1 MAHRSNHLLI
11 LLVAGLAAAAVLV
24 PAFSSSRLFVQE
36 PLLRGLSEV
45 RLGGGRFFRSRAS
58 QFDSARYRQTRANAE
73 VFLLSATESPDS
85 ARLRALIAAG
95 GGNLHQAAEALEQA
109 NREHPGNAETLNDLG
124 VVYLGLGDENA
135 ANFFRAAALFERS
148 ARAEPRSPVP
158 HFNASVALRKAEI
171 HHLADR
177 EVSEFQRLQ
186 SVPLWKV
193 EPRPASPPAASTLID
208 RLRRVLESSDL
219 NSARSLLDQHPLQY
233 RRAALDHALNP
244 QDDAG
249 TDPAMIFILS
259 HFATTSADQTAT
271 AVLAPLQSES
281 REQVLM
287 ARRLV
292 QRGIQ
297 AYFQGRSKESL
308 QLYDQAEHAIKN
320 TGSTFDTLWIKLKRA
335 DAQLRLLRGNP
346 EERRL
351 DLEAARNL
359 IDEVAAGS
367 SAHHFEWLLGHALVS
382 RSAALSSVAQYDESL
397 AILEEAVQR
406 LSAFGSPEDL
416 SRPLNYM
423 ATLYAI
429 AGDYERSLDTAYQT
443 LRLTPPND
451 YVRRAQL
458 YWLVGLDLYRLGFK
472 SYAKHLM
479 EQAVQQAN
487 ASHNPAVIS
496 FIAPYLALYHVW
508 SGDYRAAEQL
518 RDQLITVRARMESSD
533 RVTADLSFNLLCA
546 EIAIHQADIP
556 GAKECLDRNLEILT
570 SQPRPAPEFF
580 AETLLQLAEVYS
592 AQNRFDLAREQ
603 LFKAIDVI
611 EANDASL
618 AATVLRMS
626 FENQRRKIYER
637 AIGFEYRHGSM
648 TTAWSYMQRYRSKL
662 FLEFLRQM
670 NAGVAGVRDRV
681 VDRDEVQSLIPDDM
695 QVVEFVLLEDRLL
708 IWVLSRD
715 KFVSV
720 AVPAS
725 REHIESK
732 ISELLAQILR
742 KADIERESAELYNLL
757 IKPVESHLD
766 PNRALAIV
774 PDLSLHRLNFAALR
788 SPTSKRFLV
797 EQYALLESPNLT
809 TLLSGSGRPARERAV
824 AFGAR
829 TDNIGAT
836 RELRA
841 VEQIYGQMQT
851 FNGQDALKPAF
862 LTSLGSAS
870 IFHYAGHSQD
880 AADPLRSS
888 VLLDGEREGANSVTA
903 VEIAR
908 RKMPVNSVVVLASC
922 DSSVGNSRDGIGM
935 RGLTSAFLI
944 GGAGSVV
951 GSLWL
956 VESESTS
963 RLVLEFHKEFAR
975 NTPVAMALRNAQLAF
990 ITDGIHPYY
999 WSGFVVT
1006 GNSSAL
1012 R

>member
-1 MAHRSNHLLI
+1 
-11 LLVAGLAAAAVLV
+11 
-24 PAFSSSRLFVQE
+24 
-36 PLLRGLSEV
+36 
-45 RLGGGRFFRSRAS
+45 
-58 QFDSARYRQTRANAE
+58 
-73 VFLLSATESPDS
+73 
-85 ARLRALIAAG
+85 
-95 GGNLHQAAEALEQA
+95 EQA
-109 NREHPGNAETLNDLG
+109 NRERPGNAETLNDLG
-124 VVYLGLGDENA
+124 VVYLGLGEENA
-135 ANFFRAAALFERS
+135 TNYFRAAALFERS
-148 ARAEPRSPVP
+148 ARAEPRSPAP
-158 HFNASVALRKAEI
+158 HFNASVALRMAEI

-193 EPRPASPPAASTLID
+193 EQRPAGPPAASTLID
-208 RLRRVLESSDL
+208 RLRRVLSSDL
-219 NSARSLLDQHPLQY
+219 KSARSLLDQHSLQY
-233 RRAALDHALNP
+233 RKAALDYALNP
-244 QDDAG
+244 RDHAG

-259 HFATTSADQTAT
+259 HFATASADQTAK
-271 AVLAPLQSES
+271 AILAPLQSAN

-297 AYFQGRSKESL
+297 AYFEGRSKESL
-308 QLYDQAEHAIKN
+308 QLYDQAEDAIQH
-320 TGSTFDTLWIKLKRA
+320 TGSMFDALWIKLKRA
-335 DAQLRLLRGNP
+335 DAQLRLLRTNP
-346 EERRL
+346 QERL
-351 DLEAARNL
+351 FDLAAARNG
-359 IDEVAAGS
+359 IDEVVAGS

-382 RSAALSSVAQYDESL
+382 RSAALSSVAEYDESL
-397 AILEEAVQR
+397 VILEEAVQR
-406 LSAFGSPEDL
+406 LSAFGAADDL

-423 ATLYAI
+423 ASLYAI

-451 YVRRAQL
+451 YIRRAQL
-458 YWLVGLDLYRLGFK
+458 YWLVGLDLYRMGFT

-496 FIAPYLALYHVW
+496 FIVPYLALYHVW
-508 SGDYRAAEQL
+508 GGDYRSAEQL
-518 RDQLITVRARMESSD
+518 MDQLNTVRARMEPSD
-533 RVTADLSFNLLCA
+533 RFTADLSFNLLCA
-546 EIAIHQADIP
+546 EIAIHQTDIP

-570 SQPRPAPEFF
+570 SQPRPAPEYF

-592 AQNRFDLAREQ
+592 AQDRFDLAREQ
-603 LFKAIDVI
+603 LFKAIEVV

-618 AATVLRMS
+618 AAIVLRMS

-637 AIGFEYRHGSM
+637 AISFEYKHGSM
-648 TTAWSYMQRYRSKL
+648 NTAWGYVQRYRSKL
-662 FLEFLRQM
+662 FLEFLRQT
-670 NAGVAGVRDRV
+670 NAGVAGIRERV
-681 VDRDEVQSLIPDDM
+681 VDRDEVQRLIPADM

-715 KFVSV
+715 KFASV

-732 ISELLAQILR
+732 ISELLVQILR
-742 KADIERESAELYNLL
+742 KADIKRESAELYNLL
-757 IKPVESHLD
+757 IKPVQTHLD
-766 PNRALAIV
+766 PNRTLAIV
-774 PDLSLHRLNFAALR
+774 PDLALHRLNFAALY
-788 SPTSKRFLV
+788 SPAAKKFLV
-797 EQYALLESPNLT
+797 ERYAILESPNLT
-809 TLLSGSGRPARERAV
+809 TLLSGSGRPARDRAV
-824 AFGAR
+824 AFGSR

-841 VEQIYGQMQT
+841 VERIYGQMQT
-851 FNGQDALKPAF
+851 FNGEAALKPAF
-862 LTSLGSAS
+862 LSSLAAAS
-870 IFHYAGHSQD
+870 VFHYAGHSQD

-975 NTPVAMALRNAQLAF
+975 NTPVARALRNAQLAF
-990 ITDGIHPYY
+990 IAEGIHPYY